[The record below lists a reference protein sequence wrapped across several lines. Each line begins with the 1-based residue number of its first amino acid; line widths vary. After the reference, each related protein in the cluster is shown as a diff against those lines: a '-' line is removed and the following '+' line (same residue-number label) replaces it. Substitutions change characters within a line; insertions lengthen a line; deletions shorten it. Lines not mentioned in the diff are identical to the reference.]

1 MIDLPEE
8 KTDEN
13 LQVIVDEAKRLNNL
27 VNDLLDLSKL
37 QDDRIELK
45 KEHFE
50 VNAFI
55 SEQMKKYEVY
65 RVQDGFH
72 FEVHLDQAVTVFAD
86 RIRLAQVF
94 NNFVINAINYGGDA
108 KHIIITETLKDRTVR
123 ISIQDFGPGIDPK
136 DLENIWDRYYKV
148 DKQHVRSSSG
158 SGIGL
163 AICRQLLELHGAQ
176 YGVDS
181 RLEEGSTFWF
191 ELPIDSNNSTVT
203 DRGK

>member
-1 MIDLPEE
+1 MMIDLPEE

-37 QDDRIELK
+37 QDNRIELK

-50 VNAFI
+50 MNAFI
-55 SEQMKKYEVY
+55 NEQMKKYEVY
-65 RVQDGFH
+65 RVQDGYQ
-72 FEVHLDQAVTVFAD
+72 FEVHLSQPVTVFAD

-94 NNFVINAINYGGDA
+94 NNFVINAINYGGQA
-108 KHIIITETLKDRTVR
+108 KHIIITETVNNGTVR
-123 ISIQDFGPGIDPK
+123 IAIQDFGPGIAEQDI
-136 DLENIWDRYYKV
+136 ENIWDRYYKV
-148 DKQHVRSSSG
+148 DKEHVRSSSG

-163 AICRQLLELHGAQ
+163 AICRQLLELHGAK

-181 RLEEGSTFWF
+181 KLEEGSTFWF
-191 ELPIDSNNSTVT
+191 ELPIETKNNTVQ
-203 DRGK
+203 